1 MPKFQSN
8 DMHTTTNDQPNTK
21 DLFEE
26 EDKMSANSIART
38 SFRLDRS
45 GVLDCKTGLP
55 IFTISTKE
63 DHILCLPFGRSALTV
78 TQSDTNA
85 AIGTINVSKLLLNAS
100 IITLSINGRSTSL
113 QHPPENPRWE
123 LKSTSL
129 SGRKRQRTT
138 LFWKRD
144 EHISQTVVLVDAKET
159 GDILARID
167 GDMLVFENTGLRNE
181 TVNEIVVSAIALAE
195 HARKRTGDSNT
206 NNLSRS
212 IGDIAAE
219 TRQSLKAA
227 RNASNHHAKVRLDNR
242 ASRHHGASSGGFAF
256 VGLNGAVGGGYDG
269 GGGGG
274 CGGGDGGGGG
284 GC

>member
-1 MPKFQSN
+1 MPKSQSN

-26 EDKMSANSIART
+26 EDKMSANSITRT

-63 DHILCLPFGRSALTV
+63 DHILCLPFRKSTLTV

-85 AIGTINVSKLLLNAS
+85 TIGTINVSKLLLNAS

-113 QHPPENPRWE
+113 QHPPEYPRWE

-181 TVNEIVVSAIALAE
+181 TVNEIVVGAIALAE
-195 HARKRTGDSNT
+195 HARKRNGNSNIK
-206 NNLSRS
+206 NLSGS
-212 IGDIAAE
+212 IGDIAAS
-219 TRQSLKAA
+219 TLR
-227 RNASNHHAKVRLDNR
+227 
-242 ASRHHGASSGGFAF
+242 
-256 VGLNGAVGGGYDG
+256 
-269 GGGGG
+269 
-274 CGGGDGGGGG
+274 
-284 GC
+284 

>member
-1 MPKFQSN
+1 
-8 DMHTTTNDQPNTK
+8 MHTTTNDQPNTK

-45 GVLDCKTGLP
+45 GVFDCKTGLP

-63 DHILCLPFGRSALTV
+63 GHILCLPFGKSTLTV

-85 AIGTINVSKLLLNAS
+85 AIGSINVSKLNAS
-100 IITLSINGRSTSL
+100 IIILSINGRSTLL
-113 QHPPENPRWE
+113 QHPPEHPRWE

-144 EHISQTVVLVDAKET
+144 EHILHTVVLVDAKNT

-181 TVNEIVVSAIALAE
+181 TVNEVVVSAIALAE
-195 HARKRTGDSNT
+195 HARKRTGDSSI

-227 RNASNHHAKVRLDNR
+227 RNASNHHAKARLDHR

-256 VGLNGAVGGGYDG
+256 VGLAGAGGGGGGGFDG
-269 GGGGG
+269 GGGGCG
-274 CGGGDGGGGG
+274 GGGDGGGGG
-284 GC
+284 GGGGC